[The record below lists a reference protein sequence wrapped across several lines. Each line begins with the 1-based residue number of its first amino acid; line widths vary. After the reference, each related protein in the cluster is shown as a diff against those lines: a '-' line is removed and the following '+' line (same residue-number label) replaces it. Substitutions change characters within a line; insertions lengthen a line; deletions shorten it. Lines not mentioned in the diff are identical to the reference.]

1 MPEVL
6 LEPSEQKTK
15 KWRVIL
21 PDGDSVNF
29 GAKGYQDYTQHGDP
43 KRKERYIKRHQKRED
58 WGDWK
63 TAGFWSRWLLWE
75 EPSLDAAIGK
85 LKRKFKIKVIQA

>member
-29 GAKGYQDYTQHGDP
+29 GAKGYDDYTTHGDP

-63 TAGFWSRWLLWE
+63 TAGFWSRWLTWE